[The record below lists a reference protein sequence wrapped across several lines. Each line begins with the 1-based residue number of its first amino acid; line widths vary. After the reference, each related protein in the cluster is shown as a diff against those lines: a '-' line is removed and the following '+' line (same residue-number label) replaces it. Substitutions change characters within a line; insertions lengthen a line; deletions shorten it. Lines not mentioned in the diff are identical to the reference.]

1 MILAPLPVLPYPV
14 RCVGNGP
21 SEAKRSWLWRAVA
34 RAAMVAALPC
44 LAFLAPAANARDLK
58 PVQTFGGSMPLDVP
72 PLVKSPIASRA
83 DLERAWT
90 MCRVAVPLP
99 AIDFRR
105 RMVLAAVGQSS
116 KVSFVRLTL
125 EGGNLKT
132 NVAIAP
138 DMPAYRTCTFVVVER
153 AGVASVNGVALGK

>member
-1 MILAPLPVLPYPV
+1 MIPAPLPTLPYPV
-14 RCVGNGP
+14 RCLGDGP
-21 SEAKRSWLWRAVA
+21 SKAKRSRCWRAA
-34 RAAMVAALPC
+34 AGAAMLAALPC

-58 PVQTFGGSMPLDVP
+58 PAQTFGGSMPLDVP
-72 PLVKSPIASRA
+72 PLVKSPITSRS

-90 MCRVAVPLP
+90 MCRVAAPLP

-105 RMVLAAVGQSS
+105 RIVLAAVGQSS
-116 KVSFVRLTL
+116 KVSFVRLAL

-138 DMPAYRTCTFVVVER
+138 DMPAYRTCTFAVVER
-153 AGVASVNGVALGK
+153 AGVTSVNGVPLGK